1 MCAAQSVCQRTDW
14 PQGPRLNM
22 RLTADGNPA
31 IDQMATD
38 DLVVIQVDRQPFEL
52 LVLVPASMSSDC
64 CRSRR
69 GFEPH
74 DLWVAITGTG
84 GEFESLLIE
93 DRDDAALVADK
104 FLAL

>member
-1 MCAAQSVCQRTDW
+1 VRSTVCVAAHRLAAA
-14 PQGPRLNM
+14 PRLNM

-52 LVLVPASMSSDC
+52 LVLVPAWMSSDC

-74 DLWVAITGTG
+74 DL
-84 GEFESLLIE
+84 
-93 DRDDAALVADK
+93 
-104 FLAL
+104 

>member
-1 MCAAQSVCQRTDW
+1 
-14 PQGPRLNM
+14 M

-38 DLVVIQVDRQPFEL
+38 DLVVIQVDRQSFEL
-52 LVLVPASMSSDC
+52 LVLVPAWMSSDC

-74 DLWVAITGTG
+74 EL
-84 GEFESLLIE
+84 
-93 DRDDAALVADK
+93 
-104 FLAL
+104 